1 MFSLVISND
10 DASHCIY
17 QLEGFRMMVTEWCYQ
32 YEDGTTEEED
42 GSVSSS
48 WREFSWCGKSSGKA
62 IDIRLLIEN
71 VSTIATLR

>member
-1 MFSLVISND
+1 
-10 DASHCIY
+10 
-17 QLEGFRMMVTEWCYQ
+17 MMVTEWCYQ

-62 IDIRLLIEN
+62 TDIRLLIEN